1 MCVKLSVLFAITLLL
16 CGCACRKGRCYP
28 VIGFG
33 WVTVQTGQ
41 PTAVTSTALGLNTGA
56 GQVNLGLS
64 SFTTIT
70 IATNANVILEL
81 RK

>member
-1 MCVKLSVLFAITLLL
+1 MRLSALIALTLL
-16 CGCACRKGRCYP
+16 CGCACKAGRSYP

-33 WVTVQTGQ
+33 WVTVSTNQ
-41 PTAVTSTALGLNTGA
+41 PTIVVTTALGLNTGS

-70 IATNANVILEL
+70 VVTNANVIIDLQ
-81 RK
+81 K